1 LQEDPHKKFCRFR
14 KRSFG
19 HFSTASLEAILQ
31 TKSVETQNI
40 LVLVHIRIQT
50 SIQITDNRNQMFGSQ
65 IIAKPIEFK
74 FPAIIKIRNAPGI
87 AIRHNNFNNSLKM
100 KSDSQ
105 T

>member
-1 LQEDPHKKFCRFR
+1 
-14 KRSFG
+14 
-19 HFSTASLEAILQ
+19 
-31 TKSVETQNI
+31 
-40 LVLVHIRIQT
+40 
-50 SIQITDNRNQMFGSQ
+50 MFGSQ

-105 T
+105 TWNLKEQ